1 MFQTSAWA
9 KLSEIVYGFELQPCK
24 GEIQDVIFSK
34 VSNDVGEYLVTPVFG
49 DFVTLTQSDCE
60 NLAKLVVLEPETP
73 IRIKALSAK
82 RPTIPGFTVE
92 DSGFVHE
99 LQFTSYAEWESDQIK
114 CKFRNQVGQG
124 IRSGLT
130 ALVGR
135 KEDDIVRFWEM
146 HATLRAAKFSEI
158 PQPRDFFIEICRSF
172 FASDRGFM
180 LGGYDRQSQLIA
192 GIVVLLDGDTAYYKF
207 AASAPDALKLRP
219 NNFLIAELIAYL
231 DKIGIRRINF
241 GYTGSGVEYAGLR
254 KYKLSTGAIEV
265 PRYTLKTSSF
275 LNLDMSPVANT
286 NRTIAEF
293 LKTDPTLD
301 QIDQFSN
308 RHYRNFA

>member
-9 KLSEIVYGFELQPCK
+9 TLSEIVYGFELQPCK
-24 GEIQDVIFSK
+24 GEIQDVIFAK
-34 VSNDVGEYLVTPVFG
+34 VSNDVGKYLVAPVFG
-49 DFVTLTQSDCE
+49 DFVTLTPDYCE
-60 NLAKLVVLEPETP
+60 NLAKLVVLAPEVP
-73 IRIKALSAK
+73 IRIKALSEK
-82 RPTIPGFTVE
+82 RPAIPGFIVE

-99 LQFTSYAEWESDQIK
+99 LQFTSYPEWRSDQIK

-124 IRSGLT
+124 ARSGLT
-130 ALVGR
+130 ARVGR
-135 KEDDIVRFWEM
+135 KEVDIVKFWEM
-146 HATLRAAKFSEI
+146 HAALRVAKFSEI
-158 PQPRDFFIEICRSF
+158 PQPRDFFIQICRSF
-172 FASDRGFM
+172 FSSDRGFM

-207 AASAPDALKLRP
+207 AASAPEALKLRP

-231 DKIGIRRINF
+231 DKIGIRKINF
-241 GYTGSGVEYAGLR
+241 GFTGSGEAYAGLR
-254 KYKLSTGAIEV
+254 KYKLSTGASEV

-275 LNLDMSPVANT
+275 LDLDMSPVATT
-286 NRTIAEF
+286 NRAIAEF

-308 RHYRNFA
+308 QHYRNFA